1 MKKCEDV
8 AVVIV
13 NYNGFEDS
21 VECIKSVIETGVD
34 SKIVFID
41 NASKINEADEI
52 KQLFKDVECI
62 RVNNNYGYSA
72 GCNIG
77 IRYALLHNYKYVLI
91 LNNDTIIDKEMIYIL
106 RDKADKKVISVPKM
120 LYYSEPNVIWY
131 GGGKIDKKTGN
142 AKNLKMNFK
151 DDSETEVQQCTFAT
165 GCCLMLSMATINAIG
180 MLDESFFMY
189 CEDEEYSLRAL
200 KNNIE
205 IIYVPTAKLWHKV
218 SKSTGGSE
226 SAFCFYYLTR
236 NILKCINEYKDYF
249 RTGATLYTILSRYIR
264 AIQYKL
270 KGNKNCNAFLK
281 GIHDYK
287 QRKYG
292 RRENIV

>member
-106 RDKADKKVISVPKM
+106 RDKADKKVISVPK
-120 LYYSEPNVIWY
+120 
-131 GGGKIDKKTGN
+131 
-142 AKNLKMNFK
+142 
-151 DDSETEVQQCTFAT
+151 
-165 GCCLMLSMATINAIG
+165 
-180 MLDESFFMY
+180 
-189 CEDEEYSLRAL
+189 
-200 KNNIE
+200 
-205 IIYVPTAKLWHKV
+205 
-218 SKSTGGSE
+218 
-226 SAFCFYYLTR
+226 
-236 NILKCINEYKDYF
+236 IL
-249 RTGATLYTILSRYIR
+249 A
-264 AIQYKL
+264 
-270 KGNKNCNAFLK
+270 
-281 GIHDYK
+281 
-287 QRKYG
+287 
-292 RRENIV
+292 